1 MSLKNKINNKGL
13 KIKFVAKQ
21 LDINYNSLRVWLS
34 NEKKMPYE
42 VELKLRQYL
51 T

>member
-1 MSLKNKINNKGL
+1 MKLKELIENKGL

-21 LDINYNSLRVWLS
+21 IDTNYNSLRVWLS
-34 NEKKMPYE
+34 DESKMPYE
-42 VELKLRQYL
+42 VEIRLRQYL